1 MKWESIVLVKM
12 KWKNAIFAKSTSQID
27 DELEENSLKSEFENR
42 RVKFFRK
49 GFINGPSHS
58 GKTSLAFQIA
68 YEEASY
74 GGIPL
79 FICQK
84 SKFQRQ
90 FPKQCQE
97 LHEDSSDYMETG
109 SFNPTVLSRIYMK
122 YTETSQDL
130 LNLLAGL
137 QKFQPKPT
145 VIIIDDLSS
154 FLPSFTS
161 SDSNLNRFA
170 YQSNYS
176 SHDQKIDFYLLLLAM
191 IDDTAYYLTEDTVF
205 LVVDTVEDKN
215 MIHLVKRYMDV
226 IISMMKKD
234 HQVEIKKIVRNQ
246 GEIEGEYALDRE
258 QSLGRSILHNNT
270 VICFEKEE
278 GRH

>member
-1 MKWESIVLVKM
+1 MKKM
-12 KWKNAIFAKSTSQID
+12 RWKNAIFARSTTQFD
-27 DELEENSLKSEFENR
+27 VEREEDSLKSEFENR
-42 RVKFFRK
+42 SLKFFQK
-49 GFINGPSHS
+49 GFINGSSHT

-97 LHEDSSDYMETG
+97 IHEDSSDYMETG

-161 SDSNLNRFA
+161 SDSNLNRFS

-191 IDDTAYYLTEDTVF
+191 IDDTAYYLNEDTIF

-215 MIHLVKRYMDV
+215 MIHMVKRYMDV

-234 HQVEIKKIVRNQ
+234 HQVEIKKIIRNQ
-246 GEIEGEYALDRE
+246 GEIEGEYGLDRE
-258 QSLGRSILHNNT
+258 QSLGRSILHNNA

-278 GRH
+278 RRH